1 MPIPSFTIDGILPPF
16 VGPNGPGGAP
26 EDLSPYQTTAAEV
39 VTTLATTATRRT
51 ILKGWLGHRASLRAI
66 GFDRGFQWLDGSF
79 VENKE
84 PQDLDIVTFFYRP
97 PGIHDGSTLAKIMQ
111 GNITLFGRAQVKASF
126 HLDFFAVDL
135 NGTPEALVS
144 LTRYWLGLFS
154 HRRVDSLWK
163 GMLQVR
169 LDDEVGDAAALAL
182 LNSIEANVNVG
193 GTS

>member
-26 EDLSPYQTTAAEV
+26 EDLSPYAVTATEI
-39 VTTLATTATRRT
+39 VTTLAGTERRRA
-51 ILKGWLGHRASLRAI
+51 ILKGWLGHRAALRAI

-84 PQDLDIVTFFYRP
+84 PRDLDIISFFYRP
-97 PGIHDGSTLAKIMQ
+97 PGIHDGMTLVRLMQ
-111 GNITLFGRAQVKASF
+111 GNIGLFGRAQVKTNYS
-126 HLDFFAVDL
+126 LDFFPVDL

-154 HRRVDSLWK
+154 HRRQDSLWK

-169 LDDEVGDAAALAL
+169 LEDEADDTAALAL
-182 LNSIEANVNVG
+182 LDAIDVEPSQG
-193 GTS
+193 GTP